1 MPITPL
7 EIQQLYLMQN
17 HIGHMEHAKKAV
29 RKIATKSQDRDIHL
43 DSFMKDSTVVKTE
56 STGDDN
62 KIKEKPNQDKQSSQK
77 QSYMSYRKRKIINAI
92 DDKTTE
98 EIEIVEEIK
107 SQESIKGAKIDI
119 LG

>member
-29 RKIATKSQDRDIHL
+29 RKIATQIEDRDIHL
-43 DSFMKDSTVVKTE
+43 DSFMKEYTVVKTE
-56 STGDDN
+56 STGDEN
-62 KIKEKPNQDKQSSQK
+62 KVKEKPNQDKKNNQR
-77 QSYMSYRKRKIINAI
+77 QSYMSYRKRKILNFE
-92 DDKTTE
+92 DDHTTE
-98 EIEIVEEIK
+98 VEIIEEIP